1 MQNLE
6 EAHLAL
12 SVSRSRIEHQENI
25 LAALENRVSSL
36 FNDSGEFSK
45 IKLFGDHGGLP
56 NRLSKTGVQI
66 FADQH
71 HVISRAWS
79 TALNWKP
86 FASILKTLK
95 VEETKIADTTP
106 NNLARF
112 SNGAFL
118 EL

>member
-1 MQNLE
+1 MKRGANNSSKVSLLNLQDQQEVTANQNKPKASQSDTNMTKMQNLE

-71 HVISRAWS
+71 HVISRA
-79 TALNWKP
+79 
-86 FASILKTLK
+86 
-95 VEETKIADTTP
+95 
-106 NNLARF
+106 
-112 SNGAFL
+112 
-118 EL
+118 